1 MCALPPPRTHFAQY
15 LRYVGQICHS
25 LICFLFSI
33 TINVCFYKKFIIT
46 CFKKSLFEQKNDSNE
61 YKYRSFYTNN
71 HIFVLGKNR
80 FISPYCSGS
89 FCPKLRTGADNAAY
103 WRGCFVQKILKF
115 AQRGRCWKIL
125 TLNNL
130 SYEKDIYCSDLFRLV
145 YFLGN
150 KSFGSTWL
158 PNAYN
163 SLWWRFYALCCC
175 L

>member
-1 MCALPPPRTHFAQY
+1 MDKELLIELNRIKRFYQVIDNVCVTPPRTHFAQY

-103 WRGCFVQKILKF
+103 
-115 AQRGRCWKIL
+115 
-125 TLNNL
+125 
-130 SYEKDIYCSDLFRLV
+130 
-145 YFLGN
+145 
-150 KSFGSTWL
+150 
-158 PNAYN
+158 
-163 SLWWRFYALCCC
+163 
-175 L
+175 